1 MTFQVVQQIL
11 HLCSVISMKQ
21 YFVLL
26 WINNILGFLM
36 CIYICKLL
44 ECWDN
49 FQHLIK
55 INGNRQVC
63 KVLQQQ
69 LVTALKAC
77 LGLLEDQLV
86 CIQNYILVYEILDQ
100 ATCSLIFFV
109 INDLVISWI
118 LKLWPEVLNYTNNK
132 KCKFLKACL
141 LRKKLF
147 IIETALNADC
157 Q

>member
-11 HLCSVISMKQ
+11 HLCSVISVKQ

-26 WINNILGFLM
+26 YFSLIISLGFLM

-49 FQHLIK
+49 FQYLIK
-55 INGNRQVC
+55 MNGNRQVC
-63 KVLQQQ
+63 NVLQQQ
-69 LVTALKAC
+69 LITALKAC

-86 CIQNYILVYEILDQ
+86 CIQIMLSHYILVYDILDQ

-118 LKLWPEVLNYTNNK
+118 LKLGPEVFNYK
-132 KCKFLKACL
+132 KT
-141 LRKKLF
+141 KKK
-147 IIETALNADC
+147 
-157 Q
+157 